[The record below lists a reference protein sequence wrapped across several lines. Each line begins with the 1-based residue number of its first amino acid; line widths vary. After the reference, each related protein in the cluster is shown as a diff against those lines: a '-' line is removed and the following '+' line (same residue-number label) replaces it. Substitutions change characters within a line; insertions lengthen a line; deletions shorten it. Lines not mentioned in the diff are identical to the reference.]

1 MLRHKS
7 VRAGDTVVINLQR
20 GFHVIEWILATLKA
34 GATFVFV
41 DPDLAESRRD
51 AILSNCKPV
60 LVIDNLF
67 EDLSSQW
74 VLVNTSSDDDES
86 FSRVSNSEPESEW
99 TTEDSDLAYIICTS
113 GSTGKHAVY
122 VSPLITRLPKCR
134 RAKGGDGGAWKSL
147 QLR

>member
-1 MLRHKS
+1 MDS
-7 VRAGDTVVINLQR
+7 NNSQ
-20 GFHVIEWILATLKA
+20 A
-34 GATFVFV
+34 GAKFVFV

-74 VLVNTSSDDDES
+74 VLVNTSLDDDES
-86 FSRVSNSEPESEW
+86 RSRVSNSEPESKW
-99 TTEDSDLAYIICTS
+99 ATEDSDLAYIIYTS

-122 VSPLITRLPKCR
+122 VSPLITRLPTCR
-134 RAKGGDGGAWKSL
+134 RAKGGDGGAWESL

>member
-99 TTEDSDLAYIICTS
+99 TTEDSDLAYIIYTS